1 MAYLLSFSLC
11 KSFIVRRLHINIVF
25 YKGRKNE
32 QKFQKKLFF
41 LVNLQGSYHTLFGI
55 FFLREKEIYLLRE
68 V

>member
-32 QKFQKKLFF
+32 QKLKKKMFF
-41 LVNLQGSYHTLFGI
+41 FGQFTRVVSYI
-55 FFLREKEIYLLRE
+55 VWYFFLREKEIYLLRE